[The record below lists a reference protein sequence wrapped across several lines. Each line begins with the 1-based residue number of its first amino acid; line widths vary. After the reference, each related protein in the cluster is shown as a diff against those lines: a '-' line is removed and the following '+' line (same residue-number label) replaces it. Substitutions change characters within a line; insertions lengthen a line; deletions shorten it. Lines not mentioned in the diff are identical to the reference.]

1 MSVPIWSIVKFK
13 VKQGSEEKF
22 ITAAKEME
30 KIDEKYTTSFRT
42 IQLEDNEFCFIVEF
56 EDMDAVIE
64 SQMDALTWLDDVT
77 DLLETVEGSRTI
89 AMSGFVV

>member
-30 KIDEKYTTSFRT
+30 KIDEKYTKSFRT